1 MYILFG
7 GVLVKV
13 SSLFLIRLFIFLFS
27 NFKYFLHIVCNS
39 PLSDMC
45 FANIFF
51 QSLDCLFILS
61 TVSLKNRNFNFDEVH

>member
-1 MYILFG
+1 MYIVFG

-13 SSLFLIRLFIFLFS
+13 FGLFLIRLFIFLFS
-27 NFKYFLHIVCNS
+27 NFKCSLHIVGNS

-51 QSLDCLFILS
+51 QSLDCLFI
-61 TVSLKNRNFNFDEVH
+61 VS